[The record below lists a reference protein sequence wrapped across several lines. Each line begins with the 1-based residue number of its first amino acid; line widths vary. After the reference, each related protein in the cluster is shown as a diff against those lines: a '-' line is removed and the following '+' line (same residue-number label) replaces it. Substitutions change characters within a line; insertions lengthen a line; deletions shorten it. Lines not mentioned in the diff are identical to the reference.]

1 LPDSEDDYAKRKIHE
16 LATDIVN
23 ELLKSGEPMRVDIST
38 GGTAEKCG
46 PNFKFCGGSY
56 ECIKKF
62 KCENAGGFNCGGGF
76 KDSADFTMTLG

>member
-23 ELLKSGEPMRVDIST
+23 ELLKSGDPMRVDIST

-46 PNFKFCGGSY
+46 PGFSYCGTYS
-56 ECIKKF
+56 CIKKF
-62 KCENAGGFNCGGGF
+62 KCENEGGFTCQMTF
-76 KDSADFTMTLG
+76 KDSKNFTLTLG